1 MCLQYRTEKSGTMNN
16 MERFFSS
23 PFDYRMLEEAQKERK
38 YSNQGK
44 NHARMHSWNK
54 QPPAEVFLFQ
64 PIDMIEVSG
73 AVSKVTMSMVF
84 EVSHPISFPLLS

>member
-44 NHARMHSWNK
+44 NHARMHLWNK
-54 QPPAEVFLFQ
+54 
-64 PIDMIEVSG
+64 
-73 AVSKVTMSMVF
+73 
-84 EVSHPISFPLLS
+84 

>member
-23 PFDYRMLEEAQKERK
+23 PFDYRMLEEAQKETK

-44 NHARMHSWNK
+44 NHARMHLWNK
-54 QPPAEVFLFQ
+54 
-64 PIDMIEVSG
+64 
-73 AVSKVTMSMVF
+73 
-84 EVSHPISFPLLS
+84 